1 MSVFGDRVVRLDP
14 WQVEYGAE
22 VTAIDHVSDPEAVD
36 LEVEHP
42 LKDWQPIH
50 PGEVPAP
57 DRIFFVDGV
66 RRLEARVVV
75 RDDDGYV
82 FGGFGS
88 YGVGATEVK
97 DGHASFAV
105 LGADHIV
112 ATGAGLRLDED
123 VALRPGLLYRAVSTQ
138 SREEDGPLRAIHSE
152 MRIAEE
158 RLGRQLAAEAD
169 ALVITDGPLSF
180 EEATPGDV
188 VGYVKRVME
197 LYLSGEALAVL
208 EKLPAASRTPI
219 FSIRASKRFARY
231 AWFQR
236 LEAPR
241 PGDADYSGIVRL
253 EVSEVVGLETARKL
267 ADACTRLIPRF
278 RGKRGLHARGP
289 QNLIPIGALEQR
301 LRRELG
307 DPRLLR
313 RLIETLI
320 AREAAQ

>member
-1 MSVFGDRVVRLDP
+1 MSIFGDRVVRLDP

-36 LEVEHP
+36 LEVEYP
-42 LKDWQPIH
+42 LKDWNPIH
-50 PGEVPAP
+50 PDEAPTP

-97 DGHASFAV
+97 DRHASFAV

-152 MRIAEE
+152 MRVAEE
-158 RLGRQLAAEAD
+158 RLARELATAAD
-169 ALVITDGPLSF
+169 ALVVTDGPLSF
-180 EEATPGDV
+180 EEATAGDV

-208 EKLPAASRTPI
+208 ESLPAASRTPI

-241 PGDADYSGIVRL
+241 R
-253 EVSEVVGLETARKL
+253 ETQIIRASS
-267 ADACTRLIPRF
+267 D
-278 RGKRGLHARGP
+278 
-289 QNLIPIGALEQR
+289 
-301 LRRELG
+301 
-307 DPRLLR
+307 
-313 RLIETLI
+313 
-320 AREAAQ
+320 